1 MNRYSNGFY
10 TLMEEAGILS
20 SKSFSLYIKDVVGFG
35 NLQDLN
41 LDGFSWDPVSSLTF
55 DYEQLIASNRLKVM
69 ATYVDKDS
77 EAIPFGTEGFE
88 SARGVVPRQK
98 ARFLWDEDDYRK
110 YLDAVSKLDFQN
122 TTAKQYAL
130 DLLFNGL
137 SDIKSAHELSMTY
150 QRDQM
155 VSNRELYLSA
165 DNNPRGIKG
174 LHFYAQVPEANV
186 TTLTGNFRWYTDADK
201 TTEGSY
207 ADPVKDI
214 RTIVRNMKRKGYT
227 NIILEVD
234 EQSWYDDMDHSKWR
248 TAIGYE
254 IRPDL
259 VLAASNDANA
269 LAVGKAAGDD
279 AVKAAFAKI
288 IGIPLAN
295 IKFRQGL
302 AAVEKLNGKGPDAK
316 LQRVSFRTFNANT
329 YVFYPA
335 GPLGTIK
342 SVLPLVPDSKAMY
355 ATFFGGKGLIQY
367 EYDAKAKTQDWWS
380 ELTALCVPNRP
391 QEMFYLITYSASG
404 SNGGQSA

>member
-1 MNRYSNGFY
+1 MAHKYSEGFY

-20 SKSFSLYIKDVVGFG
+20 SKSFSLYIKDVIGFG

-55 DYEQLIASNRLKVM
+55 DYEQFIVSNRLKVM
-69 ATYVDKDS
+69 ATYTDKDS

-88 SARGVVPRQK
+88 SSRGVVPRQK
-98 ARFLWDEDDYRK
+98 ARFVWDEDDYRK

-122 TTAKQYAL
+122 TTAKEYAL

-137 SDIKSAHELSMTY
+137 TDIKNAHELSMTY

-155 VSNRELYLSA
+155 VSNRELYLTA

-174 LHFYAQVPEANV
+174 LHFYAMVPDANV
-186 TTLTGNFRWYTDADK
+186 TTLTDTKCWYTDPANKDADH
-201 TTEGSY
+201 EGSA
-207 ADPVKDI
+207 ADPVKDV
-214 RTIVRNMKRKGYT
+214 RTIVRNMKRKGMT
-227 NIILEVD
+227 NIVLEVD
-234 EQSWYDDMDHSKWR
+234 EQSWLEDMDHSKWR
-248 TAIGYE
+248 TAIGYVL
-254 IRPDL
+254 RPDL
-259 VLAASNDANA
+259 VLAANNDANA
-269 LAVGKAAGDD
+269 LAVGNNAGDD
-279 AVKAAFAKI
+279 EVKAAFAKI
-288 IGIPLAN
+288 IGIPLSN

-302 AAVEKLNGKGPDAK
+302 AAVEKLDGKGPDAK
-316 LQRVSFRTFNANT
+316 LLRTSMRTFNANT

-391 QEMFYLITYSASG
+391 QEMYYLITISG
-404 SNGGQSA
+404 S

>member
-1 MNRYSNGFY
+1 MD
-10 TLMEEAGILS
+10 EAGILS
-20 SKSFSLYIKDVVGFG
+20 PKSFSLYIRDIIGFG
-35 NLQDLN
+35 NIQDLN

-55 DYEQLIASNRLKVM
+55 DYEQLIVSNRLKVM
-69 ATYVDKDS
+69 ATYTDKDS

-98 ARFLWDEDDYRK
+98 ARFIWDEDDYRK

-137 SDIKSAHELSMTY
+137 SDIKNAHELSMTY

-155 VSNRELYLSA
+155 VSNRELYLTA

-174 LHFYAQVPEANV
+174 LHFYAQVPSENV
-186 TTLTGNFRWYTDADK
+186 TTLSGNKCWYTDAANKDADH
-201 TTEGSY
+201 EGS
-207 ADPVKDI
+207 ASDPVKDM
-214 RTIVRNMKRKGYT
+214 RTIVRALKRKGWK
-227 NIILEVD
+227 NIMLEVD
-234 EQSWYDDMDHSKWR
+234 EQSWLEDMDHSKWR
-248 TAIGYE
+248 TAIGYKL
-254 IRPDL
+254 RPDL
-259 VLAASNDANA
+259 VLAPENDANA
-269 LAVGKAAGDD
+269 LKVGISADD
-279 AVKAAFAKI
+279 DEVKQMFAKI

-295 IKFRQGL
+295 IKFREGL
-302 AAVEKLNGKGPDAK
+302 AAVEKLEGKGPDAK
-316 LQRVSFRTFNANT
+316 LVRTAIRTFNANT

-342 SVLPLVPDSKAMY
+342 SVLPLVPDSSAMY

-391 QEMFYLITYSASG
+391 QEMFYLITISG
-404 SNGGQSA
+404 S

>member
-1 MNRYSNGFY
+1 MNKYSEGFY

-20 SKSFSLYIKDVVGFG
+20 SKSFSLYVRDVVGFG
-35 NLQDLN
+35 NIQDLN
-41 LDGFSWDPVSSLTF
+41 LDGFAWDPISSLTF

-88 SARGVVPRQK
+88 SVRGIVPRQK

-110 YLDAVSKLDFQN
+110 YLDAVRKLDFQN
-122 TTAKQYAL
+122 MTAKQYAL

-137 SDIKSAHELSMTY
+137 SDIKNAHELSMTY

-155 VSNRELYLSA
+155 VSNRSLTLTA
-165 DNNPRGIKG
+165 DNNPRGIQG
-174 LHFYAQVPEANV
+174 LTFTAQVPVGNV
-186 TTLTGNFRWYTDADK
+186 TTLAGNYCWFTDPDNKDTAHQ
-201 TTEGSY
+201 GSSS
-207 ADPVKDI
+207 DPVKDM
-214 RTIVRNMKRKGYT
+214 RTIVRAMKRKGYR

-234 EQSWYDDMDHSKWR
+234 EQSWLEDMDHTAWR
-248 TAIGYE
+248 TAIGYQL
-254 IRPDL
+254 RPDL
-259 VLAASNDANA
+259 VLAANNDANA
-269 LAVGKAAGDD
+269 LAVGNNAGDD
-279 AVKAAFAKI
+279 QVASAFAKI

-302 AAVEKLNGKGPDAK
+302 AAVEKLQGKGPDAK
-316 LQRVSFRTFNANT
+316 LVRTSMRTFNANT

-367 EYDAKAKTQDWWS
+367 EYDAKSKTQDWWS

-391 QEMFYLITYSASG
+391 QEMFYLITYSA
-404 SNGGQSA
+404 

>member
-1 MNRYSNGFY
+1 MNKYSEGFY

-20 SKSFSLYIKDVVGFG
+20 SKSFSLYIRDVVGFG
-35 NLQDLN
+35 NIQDLN
-41 LDGFSWDPVSSLTF
+41 LDGFTWDPISSLTF

-88 SARGVVPRQK
+88 SVRGVVPRQK

-110 YLDAVSKLDFQN
+110 YLDAVRKLDFQN
-122 TTAKQYAL
+122 MTAKQYAL

-137 SDIKSAHELSMTY
+137 SDIKNAHELSMTY

-155 VSNRELYLSA
+155 VSNRSLTLTA
-165 DNNPRGIKG
+165 DNNPRGIQG
-174 LHFYAQVPEANV
+174 LTFTAQVPVANV
-186 TTLTGNFRWYTDADK
+186 TTLSGDYRWYTSTTDK
-201 TTEGSY
+201 DSTHEGSS
-207 ADPVKDI
+207 ADPVKDM
-214 RTIVRNMKRKGYT
+214 RTIVRNMRRKGYN
-227 NIILEVD
+227 NIMLEVD

-248 TAIGYE
+248 TAIGYQ

-279 AVKAAFAKI
+279 EVKAAFAKI
-288 IGIPLAN
+288 IGIPLSN

-302 AAVEKLNGKGPDAK
+302 AAVEKLQGKGPDAK
-316 LQRVSFRTFNANT
+316 LVRTSMRTFNANT

-367 EYDAKAKTQDWWS
+367 EYDAKSKTQDWWS

-391 QEMFYLITYSASG
+391 QEMYYLITYSA
-404 SNGGQSA
+404 

>member
-1 MNRYSNGFY
+1 MAHKYSEGFH

-20 SKSFSLYIKDVVGFG
+20 SKSFSTYIRDVIGFG

-41 LDGFSWDPVSSLTF
+41 LDGFSWDPISSITF
-55 DYEQLIASNRLKVM
+55 DYEQLIVSNRLKVM
-69 ATYVDKDS
+69 ATYTDKDS

-88 SARGVVPRQK
+88 SSRGVIPRQK
-98 ARFLWDEDDYRK
+98 ARFLWDEDDYRN
-110 YLDAVSKLDFQN
+110 YLDAVRKLDFQN
-122 TTAKQYAL
+122 TTAEQYAL

-137 SDIKSAHELSMTY
+137 TDIKSAHELSMTY

-155 VSNRELYLSA
+155 VSNRELYLTA

-174 LHFYAQVPEANV
+174 LHFYAMVPDANI
-186 TTLTGNFRWYTDADK
+186 TTKTGNARWFTDAANKDSDH
-201 TTEGSY
+201 EGSSS
-207 ADPVKDI
+207 DPVKDI
-214 RTIVRNMKRKGYT
+214 RKIVRDMKRKGMN

-234 EQSWYDDMDHSKWR
+234 EQSWLEDMDHSKWR
-248 TAIGYE
+248 TAIGYKL
-254 IRPDL
+254 RRDL
-259 VLAASNDANA
+259 VLAPNNDANA
-269 LAVGKAAGDD
+269 LAVGMDADD
-279 AVKAAFAKI
+279 DEVKQMFAKI
-288 IGIPLAN
+288 IGIPLSN

-302 AAVEKLNGKGPDAK
+302 AGVEKLEGKGPDAK
-316 LQRVSFRTFNANT
+316 LVRTSMRTFNANT

-342 SVLPLVPDSKAMY
+342 SVLPLVPDSSAMY

-391 QEMFYLITYSASG
+391 QEMFYLITYSA
-404 SNGGQSA
+404 N

>member
-1 MNRYSNGFY
+1 MNKYSEGFY

-20 SKSFSLYIKDVVGFG
+20 SKSFSLYIRDVVGFG
-35 NLQDLN
+35 NIQDLN
-41 LDGFSWDPVSSLTF
+41 LDGFAWDPISSLTF

-88 SARGVVPRQK
+88 SVRGVVPRQK

-110 YLDAVSKLDFQN
+110 YLDAVRKLDFQN
-122 TTAKQYAL
+122 MTAKQYAL

-137 SDIKSAHELSMTY
+137 SDIKNAHELSMTY

-155 VSNRELYLSA
+155 VSNRSLTLTA
-165 DNNPRGIKG
+165 DNNPRGIQG
-174 LHFYAQVPEANV
+174 LTFTAQVPVDNV
-186 TTLTGNFRWYTDADK
+186 TTLAGNYCWFTDPSSKDS
-201 TTEGSY
+201 THEGSSS
-207 ADPVKDI
+207 DPVKDI
-214 RTIVRNMKRKGYT
+214 RTIIRSMKRKGYT
-227 NIILEVD
+227 NIALEVD
-234 EQSWYDDMDHSKWR
+234 EQSWLEDMDHSKWR
-248 TAIGYE
+248 TAAGYLV
-254 IRPDL
+254 RPDL
-259 VLAASNDANA
+259 VLAANNDANA
-269 LAVGKAAGDD
+269 LIVGKNLGDEEM
-279 AVKAAFAKI
+279 KGAFARI

-302 AAVEKLNGKGPDAK
+302 AAIEKLQGKGPDAK
-316 LQRVSFRTFNANT
+316 LVRTSMRTFNANT

-391 QEMFYLITYSASG
+391 QEMFYLITYSA
-404 SNGGQSA
+404 

>member
-1 MNRYSNGFY
+1 MANKYSEGFY

-20 SKSFSLYIKDVVGFG
+20 AKSFSTYIRDVIGFG

-55 DYEQLIASNRLKVM
+55 DYEQLIVSNRLKVM
-69 ATYVDKDS
+69 ATYTDKDS

-88 SARGVVPRQK
+88 AARGVVPRQK
-98 ARFLWDEDDYRK
+98 ARFIWDEDDYRK
-110 YLDAVSKLDFQN
+110 YLDAVRKLDFQN

-137 SDIKSAHELSMTY
+137 SDIKTAHEVSMPS

-155 VSNRELYLSA
+155 VSNRQLTLTA
-165 DNNPRGIKG
+165 DNNPRGITG
-174 LHFYAQVPEANV
+174 LTFAAQVPDDNV
-186 TTLTGNFRWYTDADK
+186 TTLTGNARWFTDPNNKDADH
-201 TTEGSY
+201 EGSTS
-207 ADPVKDI
+207 DPVKDMKK
-214 RTIVRNMKRKGYT
+214 IVREMKRKGYT
-227 NIILEVD
+227 NIALEVD
-234 EQSWYDDMDHSKWR
+234 EQSFLDDMDHSKWR
-248 TAIGYE
+248 TAIGYKL
-254 IRPDL
+254 RRDL
-259 VLAASNDANA
+259 VLAPNNDANA
-269 LAVGKAAGDD
+269 LAVGMDADD
-279 AVKAAFAKI
+279 DEVKAMFAKI

-302 AAVEKLNGKGPDAK
+302 AAVEKLQGKGPDAK
-316 LQRVSFRTFNANT
+316 LVRTSMRTFNANT

-367 EYDAKAKTQDWWS
+367 EYDAKSKTQDWWS

-391 QEMFYLITYSASG
+391 QEMFYLITYSA
-404 SNGGQSA
+404 